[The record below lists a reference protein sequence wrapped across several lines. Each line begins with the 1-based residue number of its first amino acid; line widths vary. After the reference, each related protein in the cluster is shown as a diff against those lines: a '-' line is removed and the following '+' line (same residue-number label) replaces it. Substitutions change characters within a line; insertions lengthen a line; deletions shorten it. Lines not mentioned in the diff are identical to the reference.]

1 MFRIL
6 IVDDEKKHRSGLT
19 KLLYTIYPE
28 DMLLEAESGEQALEI
43 MRLLECDIV
52 ITDIRMPGMDGLEL
66 LRKIRMEFSDTAVII
81 LSGYGEF
88 SYAKDAIKY
97 GVSEYLLKPIDVGEV
112 KKCLDKIRREI
123 TEQRTRNESQESMK
137 SQLQETEII
146 YMEYL
151 MHQFLRHRD
160 FERKEKVREIFP
172 MEQPGYIFL
181 CDIKTGEEKGSGGL
195 DVQEFRL
202 AVKKYIRYAS
212 SYSFEMNIRNLFVV
226 LVLGPDKGDKTY
238 FENMQRVLQKSLPK
252 CRFAFY
258 ISGYHENMYEDG
270 PKAYEEASLM
280 WKYRFYELGDYCDYD
295 SWAGRLEGEPG
306 SISDFVYVITEHV
319 KQNDII
325 AAFQYIKEYVNTEAR
340 TQLPDPGKLC
350 QSVMLLLFQVVRAL
364 DPMMSGEMKR
374 KTEESLM
381 RVYQSETVS
390 CLLRFVYGFLVEI
403 GKNINFQKELKGVDV
418 LDHCRDYLEQHY
430 MEEITLD
437 LMAEKYYFN
446 ASYFSTIFKNYFGK
460 SFSNYLIELRMHK
473 AKELLASSDHKIKEV
488 ANKVGYKDAN
498 YFIRAF
504 KKFYGYTPE
513 EYRKLKAQD

>member
-6 IVDDEKKHRSGLT
+6 IVDDEKKHRSGLI

-28 DMLLEAESGEQALEI
+28 DMLLEAESGDQALEI

-52 ITDIRMPGMDGLEL
+52 ITDIRMQGMDGLEL
-66 LRKIRMEFSDTAVII
+66 LRKIKDEYTNTSVII

-112 KKCLDKIRREI
+112 KKCLDKVRGEI
-123 TEQRTRNESQESMK
+123 TDRRTRNENQESMK
-137 SQLQETEII
+137 TQLQETEII

-151 MHQFLRHRD
+151 MFQFLRNGD
-160 FERKEKVREIFP
+160 FEKKQRVREIFP

-181 CDIKTGEEKGSGGL
+181 CDIKTGEESGKGAL

-202 AVKKYIRYAS
+202 ALKEYIRHAS
-212 SYSFEMNIRNLFVV
+212 SYSFQTDVRNLYVV
-226 LVLGPDKGDKTY
+226 LVLGPEKGGKTW
-238 FENMQRVLQKSLPK
+238 FDNMRRALQKSLPD

-258 ISGYHENMYEDG
+258 ISGWHKNMYEEG
-270 PKAYEEASLM
+270 PKAYEEANLI
-280 WKYRFYELGDYCDYD
+280 WNYRFYELGDYCDYD
-295 SWAGRLEGEPG
+295 LWKERLEGELSG
-306 SISDFVYVITEHV
+306 ISDSVGRITEHV

-325 AAFQYIKEYVNTEAR
+325 AAFQYIKEYVDAGAKE
-340 TQLPDPGKLC
+340 QLPDPGKLC
-350 QSVMLLLFQVVRAL
+350 QSVMLLLFQVSKGL
-364 DPMMSGEMKR
+364 EPMMSEEMR
-374 KTEESLM
+374 RRTEEALM
-381 RVYQSETVS
+381 KISQSETVS
-390 CLLRFVYGFLVEI
+390 SLLRLVYSFLVEI
-403 GKNINFQKELKGVDV
+403 GKNVNFQKEIKGVDV
-418 LDHCRDYLEQHY
+418 LNHCRDYLEQHY

-473 AKELLASSDHKIKEV
+473 AKGLLASADYKIKEV
-488 ANKVGYKDAN
+488 ANKVGYRDAN